1 MERPRSHRR
10 LQGAQVTLPNLMTED
25 GITRSLRF
33 AKEGHGFS
41 LGDDYRKHLADAG
54 WIDARCNITAAGLV
68 ELAKRERGAA
78 DVA

>member
-1 MERPRSHRR
+1 M
-10 LQGAQVTLPNLMTED
+10 TLTPEMTEH

-41 LGDDYRKHLADAG
+41 LGDDYRKHLTDAG
-54 WIDARCNITAAGLV
+54 WIDAQCAITAAGLV

>member
-33 AKEGHGFS
+33 AKSGNGFC
-41 LGDDYRKHLADAG
+41 LGDEYRKHLIECG
-54 WIDARCNITAAGLV
+54 WMTKDCAITRDGLV
-68 ELAKRERGAA
+68 ELAKRERVGA
-78 DVA
+78 